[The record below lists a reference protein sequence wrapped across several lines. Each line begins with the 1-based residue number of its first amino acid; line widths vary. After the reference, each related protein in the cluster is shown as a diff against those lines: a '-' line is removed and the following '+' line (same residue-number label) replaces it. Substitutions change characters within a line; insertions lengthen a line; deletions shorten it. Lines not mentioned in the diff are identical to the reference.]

1 MILSPEGKKLSK
13 RDGAASVLQY
23 RDDGFL
29 PEALLNY
36 LVRLGWS
43 NGDQEIFSMAEMVA
57 AFDIKDVNKS
67 ASSINPEKL
76 LWLNQHYIKHAESKA
91 LSKPLTDLFQSDEY

>member
-23 RDDGFL
+23 RDDGVL

-36 LVRLGWS
+36 LVETGLVTWGS
-43 NGDQEIFSMAEMVA
+43 GNIF
-57 AFDIKDVNKS
+57 
-67 ASSINPEKL
+67 
-76 LWLNQHYIKHAESKA
+76 YG
-91 LSKPLTDLFQSDEY
+91 